1 MPRRP
6 RQDSNLRT
14 RLRRPALYPL
24 SYGGER
30 SECSN
35 GSFRGRRRE
44 RRYARSVPHVLLVD
58 DDPVILRLLEVNFRL
73 EGFETTTSSRGDEAL
88 GAAQEHAP
96 DAIVLD
102 VMLPGMDGHE
112 IFRRL
117 REEPALSD
125 VPVIFL
131 SARSRDETVEG
142 VQDPRLRY
150 LTKPFDTS
158 ELVQTVRTL
167 IEEAP

>member
-1 MPRRP
+1 M
-6 RQDSNLRT
+6 
-14 RLRRPALYPL
+14 
-24 SYGGER
+24 
-30 SECSN
+30 
-35 GSFRGRRRE
+35 
-44 RRYARSVPHVLLVD
+44 PHVLLVD

-73 EGFETTTSSRGDEAL
+73 EGFETTTTSRGDEAL
-88 GAAQEHAP
+88 GAAQERPP

-102 VMLPGMDGHE
+102 LMLPGMDGHE

-117 REEPALSD
+117 REHPDLTD

-131 SARSRDETVEG
+131 SARSRDETLGSVE
-142 VQDPRLRY
+142 DPRLRY

-167 IEEAP
+167 IEAAP